1 MKRSLALFSLAAFT
15 LACPKATGGQTN
27 AANAQAHAELQA
39 AQEKAKTG
47 DPEAQKELERLQSQY
62 ANTDVAADAAFEEA
76 ELQFQK
82 KDYAAAR
89 DRYRALLQQ
98 YPLFSKSD
106 LAKYHLGLSALQL
119 GDAKEALDTIAPLY
133 DHLPADQKPEAAAA
147 LSKAAQASHN
157 WGQAV
162 RFLAE
167 GEAGVTDPAA
177 RAQIDQ
183 QLYDLVDAEV
193 PQLEVA
199 KLAQELQPSSP
210 AYALVLFK
218 LARIDFHL
226 HDWDALK
233 QTLTTLQQNAPN
245 NPFAA
250 DAQKLLERAG
260 RRDQVKPNAVG
271 VLLPLSGRYQ
281 RFGESALAGIKLAL
295 EGSGVELVVKDTKG
309 EPDEAKKA
317 VQELVLDDQV
327 IAVIG
332 PIVSTEAQAAAVDA
346 DELGVPIIALS
357 REESLTDRGPYVF
370 RSMLTNSAQ
379 ARALVNYAADVRGF
393 KSFGVLYPSI
403 PYGQELANDFW
414 DGVLAKGGEVTGA
427 ESYAHDQTTFSPIV
441 KRLVGREF
449 LTDRIDYMQQA
460 RAINESA
467 MTPYQK
473 KNAFEKLK
481 KGLPPVID
489 FQALFIPDTAKN
501 VSLIAPAL
509 AVEDM
514 VTNGCDKKDME
525 RIGKTMGLKTPQE
538 LKQMKTVLLLGAN
551 GWDNTEEITQR
562 AGKFV
567 DCSVFV
573 DGFYP
578 GSARPSTG
586 KFVKAFTDSAG
597 HTPDMISAY
606 AFDAG
611 LAVKQLVAKE
621 RPQTRD
627 AFRDALG
634 KVKNLPGAGGPVTAN
649 GRELE
654 HPLFFITVERHGDDR
669 ILKEFDPAAEA
680 AKAGG

>member
-1 MKRSLALFSLAAFT
+1 MKRILTLFSLT
-15 LACPKATGGQTN
+15 VLMLACPKSTGGQNN
-27 AANAQAHAELQA
+27 AADAQAHAELQA
-39 AQEKAKTG
+39 AQEKAKSG

-62 ANTDVAADAAFEEA
+62 ANTDVAADAAFDEA
-76 ELQFQK
+76 ELSFQK

-89 DRYRALLQQ
+89 DRYRALLVQN
-98 YPLFSKSD
+98 PLFSKAD
-106 LAKYHLGLSALQL
+106 QAKYHLGLSALAL
-119 GDAKEALDTIAPLY
+119 GDAKEALDTISPLY

-147 LSKAAQASHN
+147 MSKAAVASHD
-157 WGQAV
+157 WVQAV

-167 GEAGVTDPAA
+167 GEASVSDPAA
-177 RAQIDQ
+177 REKIQQ

-199 KLAQELQPSSP
+199 KLAQELQSSSP

-233 QTLTTLQQNAPN
+233 STLTTLQQNAPN

-260 RRDQVKPNAVG
+260 RRDQVKPTAVG

-332 PIVSTEAQAAAVDA
+332 PIVTTEAQAAAVDA

-379 ARALVNYAADVRGF
+379 AHALVSYATDVRGYT
-393 KSFGVLYPSI
+393 SFGVLYPSI

-427 ESYAHDQTTFSPIV
+427 ESYAHDQTTFGPII

-449 LTDRIDYMQQA
+449 LTDRMDYLQQA
-460 RAINESA
+460 HAINESS
-467 MTPYQK
+467 MSPYQK

-481 KGLPPVID
+481 KGLPPVVD
-489 FQALFIPDTAKN
+489 FEALFIPDTAKN

-514 VTNGCDKKDME
+514 VTNACDKHDME
-525 RIGKTMGLKTPQE
+525 RIAKTMGLKTPAE
-538 LKQMKTVLLLGAN
+538 MKRMKTVLLLGAN
-551 GWDNTEEITQR
+551 AWDNTEDITVR

-567 DCSVFV
+567 DCAVFV

-578 GSARPSTG
+578 GSARPSTS

-606 AFDAG
+606 GYDAG
-611 LAVKQLVAKE
+611 MAVKQVASKDK
-621 RPQTRD
+621 PQTRD

-634 KVKNLPGAGGPVTAN
+634 KVKNLPGAGGNISVN

-654 HPLFFITVERHGDDR
+654 HPLFFMTVESHGDNR
-669 ILKEFDPAAEA
+669 IIKEFDPEAEA